1 MLSWEIPSTPPAPFR
16 IRHKDPS
23 VRHVLRYCL
32 FTFSA
37 LALPHLQAQ
46 GDPCDVQA
54 TPLKAL
60 TATVECSQCK
70 EHALP
75 GAIEPST
82 HSVYM
87 LHSDL
92 PEMFDTNGVLYT
104 TRTVL
109 PPFELKDGTTLTE
122 EMRTQVNRGFTSI
135 DDDFEVFLFHI
146 SQPGDGTAP
155 RRLVIHVQ
163 NMGADP
169 VLITPRQ
176 VIITDGTI
184 GTVHEMESTLGRRVL
199 EEQWDRPLESVTIA
213 PGAGEVVAY
222 SKQFSAMANGPD
234 SSSNVNCFGI
244 VRAEVKS
251 KGETPANLEVS
262 VVAIDGTPALTTLGK
277 LAATQLQAGARSQE
291 GYFDFKTEPTGCQ
304 LRRAAGVVRDFA
316 FRSELLTVDVDSLVS
331 ESLKF
336 QMAVPAVQSQEC
348 PEARQTS
355 DFILSP
361 KYNRP
366 DTVGNY
372 MMEYFVRFHV
382 VNRNSTLA
390 RSFDLRFGK
399 NDADIG
405 LGWEVLRGSAP
416 GSDDQLKARPT
427 RTGWAGPKQAADL
440 PDNTRSFLADD
451 GGPILLGPCEEE
463 YVVVRFMILGNS
475 SLPFQLHLVG
485 EDVSGA
491 SGN

>member
-1 MLSWEIPSTPPAPFR
+1 M
-16 IRHKDPS
+16 RHP
-23 VRHVLRYCL
+23 LRYGLLTL
-32 FTFSA
+32 FT
-37 LALPHLQAQ
+37 LAMPLIEAQA
-46 GDPCDVQA
+46 DPCDVQA

-82 HSVYM
+82 HAVYM

-109 PPFELKDGTTLTE
+109 PPFELKDGTMLAE
-122 EMRTQVNRGFTSI
+122 EMRTQVNRGFTTI
-135 DDDFEVFLFHI
+135 DDDFEIFLFHI
-146 SQPGDGTAP
+146 SQPGDGSTP

-163 NMGADP
+163 NTGSEP
-169 VLITPRQ
+169 VVLTPRQ

-199 EEQWDRPLESVTIA
+199 EERWDRPFESVTIA
-213 PGAGEVVAY
+213 PGAGDVVAY
-222 SKQFSAMANGPD
+222 SKQFSAKANGAD

-244 VRAEVKS
+244 VRADVKAE
-251 KGETPANLEVS
+251 GGGPANLEVS

-277 LAATQLQAGARSQE
+277 QAAAHLQSGARSQE
-291 GYFDFKTEPTGCQ
+291 GYFDFKTEPAGCQ

-316 FRSELLTVDVDSLVS
+316 FRSEMVTVDVDALAS
-331 ESLKF
+331 ETLRF
-336 QMAVPAVQSQEC
+336 QMALPAVQSREC

-361 KYNRP
+361 KFNRP

-405 LGWEVLRGSAP
+405 LGWEVLRGSTPA
-416 GSDDQLKARPT
+416 SDEQLKAQPT
-427 RTGWAGPKQAADL
+427 RTGWAGPKQTGDL
-440 PDNTRSFLADD
+440 ADNTRSFLAED
-451 GGPILLGPCEEE
+451 GAPILLGPCEEE

-485 EDVSGA
+485 EEASGA
-491 SGN
+491 SGM